1 MTTAAPI
8 VLDVAGTTLSA
19 ADRRRLKHPLV
30 GGVIL
35 FARNWTD
42 RAQLTALTASIKA
55 VRSDLLIAVDH
66 EGGRVMRFRGDGF
79 TAVPA
84 MRRLGEAWMK
94 DPMAALASAVACGY
108 VLASELRACG
118 VDLSLAPVLDLDHG
132 GSRVIGDRA
141 FHRDPRVVTMLAQ
154 SVMHG
159 LLRAGMAHCAKHFPG
174 HGHVAADSHVDIP
187 IDRRSLKAVLQDDA
201 QPFAWMASHLQ
212 AVMPAHIIFP
222 KVDARPAGFS
232 ARWLQE
238 VLRQRL
244 GFDGAIF
251 SDDLSM
257 AAARVLEGRS
267 LSFTEA
273 ALAALTAGCDLVLL
287 CNQSVDGGEAVD
299 ALIDGLAQAQASG
312 VWQPSA
318 DSEHRRMRMLP
329 QTVPLPWDELM
340 HETAY
345 QLALER
351 LP

>member
-1 MTTAAPI
+1 
-8 VLDVAGTTLSA
+8 
-19 ADRRRLKHPLV
+19 
-30 GGVIL
+30 
-35 FARNWTD
+35 
-42 RAQLTALTASIKA
+42 
-55 VRSDLLIAVDH
+55 
-66 EGGRVMRFRGDGF
+66 
-79 TAVPA
+79 
-84 MRRLGEAWMK
+84 
-94 DPMAALASAVACGY
+94 
-108 VLASELRACG
+108 
-118 VDLSLAPVLDLDHG
+118 
-132 GSRVIGDRA
+132 
-141 FHRDPRVVTMLAQ
+141 
-154 SVMHG
+154 
-159 LLRAGMAHCAKHFPG
+159 
-174 HGHVAADSHVDIP
+174 
-187 IDRRSLKAVLQDDA
+187 
-201 QPFAWMASHLQ
+201 MASHLQ